1 MDLNQPVRMPE
12 LNQRTLLTAA
22 VGVMAVATL
31 YLLVRFTMALFTAHS
46 VSADE
51 MKQRQLQLK
60 AQDLQVAPMRGMDQK
75 LATAD
80 QQAAEFA
87 QARLPATYSAVLAEL
102 GKLQKDTGVRQT
114 HLTYTPVLKESGSG
128 LTEIRM
134 EASLLGEYGAL
145 MHFINQM
152 ERDKLF
158 FVIRGVTLT
167 GQGQQNGAVNLR
179 LRADTY
185 LRPGTAADAAA
196 NADAEAAKAGAN
208 SEGGNAGSANAAA
221 SNSAGPNN
229 PGGAR

>member
-128 LTEIRM
+128 L
-134 EASLLGEYGAL
+134 GEYGAL

-221 SNSAGPNN
+221 PNSAGPNN